1 MAKNIF
7 TTSDYDTTITRIQQL
22 NINSTAHWG
31 KMNVLQMLEHCT
43 IQLKM
48 ALNILPESK
57 PEGAAILKTGLGKWL
72 GLYVIPWSKG
82 TTSPS
87 AMNMELNN
95 AALATFEKEKTI
107 LLELL
112 QQVLL
117 KSEFNAHPFFGKLN
131 KKDWGRLIWKHL
143 NHHLTQFG
151 V

>member
-7 TTSDYDTTITRIQQL
+7 TTSDYNNTINRMQHL
-22 NINSTAHWG
+22 NSNSTAQWG
-31 KMNVLQMLEHCT
+31 KMNVIQMMEHCA

-48 ALNILPESK
+48 ALKILPEGK
-57 PEGAAILKTGLGKWL
+57 PEGLALLKTALGKWL
-72 GLYVIPWSKG
+72 SLYIMPWSKG
-82 TTSPS
+82 TTSPT

-95 AALATFEKEKTI
+95 ATLATFEEEKK
-107 LLELL
+107 LLQELL
-112 QQVLL
+112 GQVLH
-117 KSEFNAHPFFGKLN
+117 KNEFTAHPIFGKLT